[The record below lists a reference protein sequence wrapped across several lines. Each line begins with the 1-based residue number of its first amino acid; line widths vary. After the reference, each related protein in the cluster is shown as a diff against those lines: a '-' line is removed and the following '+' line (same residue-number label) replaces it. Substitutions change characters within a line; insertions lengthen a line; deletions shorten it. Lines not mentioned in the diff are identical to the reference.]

1 MLTILGPTASGK
13 TQFAVAVARQ
23 FRGEIISADSR
34 QIFRRMD
41 IGTGKDLADY
51 GVGEGAVPYHLI
63 DIEEPGETYNAYRF
77 QQDFLRVRQDIESRH
92 HLPIL
97 CGGTGMYIESVLRN
111 YQFEDTPN
119 DAQNPRHKGRLPRP
133 ADEVAARQPYTET
146 PVFGLRISREERRGR
161 ISQRLNERLAHGMV
175 EEVRGLLQEGV
186 PVEKLLAYGLEYRF
200 VTLYLQN
207 QLTWQEMHDRLEIA
221 IHQFAK
227 RQMTWFNGME
237 RRGIP
242 IHWIDYNLPIEE
254 KLKQMQQVLESFPH
268 FFGITKSDK

>member
-23 FRGEIISADSR
+23 FGGEIISADSR
-34 QIFRRMD
+34 QVFRRMD

-51 GVGEGAVPYHLI
+51 GVGESAVPYHLI
-63 DIEEPGETYNAYRF
+63 DIAEPGETYNAYRF
-77 QQDFLRVRQDIESRH
+77 QQDFLRARNDIESRH
-92 HLPIL
+92 RLPII

-111 YQFEDTPN
+111 YQFEDAPQDT
-119 DAQNPRHKGRLPRP
+119 QNPRHKGRLPRP
-133 ADEVAARQPYTET
+133 AEEVAARQPYTET
-146 PVFGLRISREERRGR
+146 PVFGIRISREERRKR
-161 ISQRLNERLAHGMV
+161 ISIRLNERLAHGMV

-186 PVEKLLAYGLEYRF
+186 PAEKLLAYGLEYRF
-200 VTLYLQN
+200 VTLYLQ
-207 QLTWQEMHDRLEIA
+207 QELTWQEMHDRLEIA

-242 IHWIDYNLPIEE
+242 IHWIDYTLPMEE
-254 KLKQMQQVLESFPH
+254 KLNHIYKVLESFPR
-268 FFGITKSDK
+268 IREKTKI